1 LVRIRVSVVIGWSTE
16 SQRFD
21 CVLKRATHCRGIE
34 MATLVAIP
42 IRKLARGV
50 AALRKAIR

>member
-50 AALRKAIR
+50 AALRKAIL

>member
-1 LVRIRVSVVIGWSTE
+1 MVIDWSTE

-21 CVLKRATHCRGIE
+21 YLLERATHCRGIE
-34 MATLVAIP
+34 MATVVTIP
-42 IRKLARGV
+42 IRKLARRL